1 LSTAP
6 GFEEVALPP
15 PVAVGV
21 GLAADADAS
30 PRGVIIVEDA
40 EELADTTLWVSA
52 SQEDCPI
59 DPDAPPCE
67 VDPSLFPRFEFDA
80 WLNADERVT
89 IRGVDGEAAPTL
101 RVAGIGTHETE
112 ARVDLSDAPVGASC
126 LMVSFS
132 DDLRERI
139 ERDVAPAGHVFAL
152 GVVVERPEPFHC
164 RVGHTLTPV
173 SRVTANWAHGCGP
186 PLITTEPNE
195 GQLRRKVTAGPSFTL
210 VLSPCD
216 MPGLVFL
223 EVDGRLHPLGDLPP
237 ARDEEGGFVVDL
249 GELEPGV
256 YQAVHTLINEEAL
269 SAAPGRDMLEWW
281 APTLVSQPVWVVPI
295 ER

>member
-1 LSTAP
+1 MNRRPAVAAAGVIVAAAMGAAAVWWALSTAP

-186 PLITTEPNE
+186 PLITTEPNSWLTSVSSNPVFIRRCTRSSTKKRCRLHRD
-195 GQLRRKVTAGPSFTL
+195 GTCSNGGLRRS
-210 VLSPCD
+210 
-216 MPGLVFL
+216 
-223 EVDGRLHPLGDLPP
+223 
-237 ARDEEGGFVVDL
+237 
-249 GELEPGV
+249 
-256 YQAVHTLINEEAL
+256 
-269 SAAPGRDMLEWW
+269 
-281 APTLVSQPVWVVPI
+281 
-295 ER
+295 